1 MFGFVLKFSYRLC
14 FRLIN
19 LFRML
24 SRNVYYRVYYST
36 FHVRSQNLLFRLYI
50 YIYFKKLEITRSN
63 KLLAIYRLNSGR
75 DNDLGQVKLE
85 TCYIHV
91 LSRYLS
97 CEFLTTQTC
106 LLKYKLARTGNIL
119 KNWKRKYIYIF
130 YHQFQIY
137 LNQTFQ
143 FVIYIICNIRSNFNY
158 FPQLHRAVSKKT
170 DIYLFQLHEILF
182 SSILN
187 ILLTSKLSYSLFYN
201 QLRGN
206 IRHDGVAFFFSVEK
220 EAKRSLGSL
229 LTPVTYVYY
238 PSSLP

>member
-1 MFGFVLKFSYRLC
+1 MFSVKLFNFYLKYILSS
-14 FRLIN
+14 ISN
-19 LFRML
+19 LFEL
-24 SRNVYYRVYYST
+24 D
-36 FHVRSQNLLFRLYI
+36 FF
-50 YIYFKKLEITRSN
+50 FE
-63 KLLAIYRLNSGR
+63 
-75 DNDLGQVKLE
+75 
-85 TCYIHV
+85 
-91 LSRYLS
+91 
-97 CEFLTTQTC
+97 
-106 LLKYKLARTGNIL
+106 
-119 KNWKRKYIYIF
+119 
-130 YHQFQIY
+130 
-137 LNQTFQ
+137 
-143 FVIYIICNIRSNFNY
+143 FVIYIIYNIRSNFNY

-182 SSILN
+182 SSILD

>member
-24 SRNVYYRVYYST
+24 SRICILSCILQYISCT
-36 FHVRSQNLLFRLYI
+36 FLESAFPTIYI

-137 LNQTFQ
+137 LNQTFFSNSLSILFITFGQ
-143 FVIYIICNIRSNFNY
+143 ISIIFHNCIVQSLKKLIYIYFNY
-158 FPQLHRAVSKKT
+158 TKYSFHRYL
-170 DIYLFQLHEILF
+170 IY
-182 SSILN
+182 
-187 ILLTSKLSYSLFYN
+187 Y
-201 QLRGN
+201 
-206 IRHDGVAFFFSVEK
+206 
-220 EAKRSLGSL
+220 
-229 LTPVTYVYY
+229 
-238 PSSLP
+238 

>member
-1 MFGFVLKFSYRLC
+1 MFPTNKFIPHALSYMYIIVYIIVHFMYVLRICFSDY
-14 FRLIN
+14 I
-19 LFRML
+19 
-24 SRNVYYRVYYST
+24 
-36 FHVRSQNLLFRLYI
+36 YI

-137 LNQTFQ
+137 LN
-143 FVIYIICNIRSNFNY
+143 
-158 FPQLHRAVSKKT
+158 
-170 DIYLFQLHEILF
+170 
-182 SSILN
+182 
-187 ILLTSKLSYSLFYN
+187 
-201 QLRGN
+201 
-206 IRHDGVAFFFSVEK
+206 
-220 EAKRSLGSL
+220 
-229 LTPVTYVYY
+229 
-238 PSSLP
+238 

>member
-24 SRNVYYRVYYST
+24 SRICILSCILQYISCT
-36 FHVRSQNLLFRLYI
+36 FLESAFPTIYI

-91 LSRYLS
+91 LSCYLS

-158 FPQLHRAVSKKT
+158 FPQDCIMQSLKKLIYIYFNYTKYSFHRYL
-170 DIYLFQLHEILF
+170 IY
-182 SSILN
+182 
-187 ILLTSKLSYSLFYN
+187 Y
-201 QLRGN
+201 
-206 IRHDGVAFFFSVEK
+206 
-220 EAKRSLGSL
+220 
-229 LTPVTYVYY
+229 
-238 PSSLP
+238 